1 MMTDWAATTRLSAR
15 VTLAEGLVIQGDLHL
30 QPRVA
35 WRDGPETPLELLNRD
50 ETFFVMSLPT
60 GEVVFVSKEQVASL
74 LCREGA
80 LQPEP
85 ERETVARHIP
95 LEVMMTGGAEFRGEA
110 VSELP
115 PARSRALDFL
125 NGPER
130 FFAIHNNDGT
140 CCLNRRFVR
149 AVRPSGT

>member
-15 VTLAEGLVIQGDLHL
+15 VTLAEGMVIQGDLHL

-35 WRDGPETPLELLNRD
+35 WRDGPETPLELLNRGD
-50 ETFFVMSLPT
+50 AFFVMSLPS
-60 GEVVFVSKEQVASL
+60 GEVVFVCKDQVASL
-74 LCREGA
+74 VYREVA
-80 LQPEP
+80 PESEP

-95 LEVMMTGGAEFRGEA
+95 LEVMMTGGAEYRGEA

-115 PARSRALDFL
+115 PARARALDFL

-130 FFAIHNNDGT
+130 FFALHTQDGT
-140 CCLNRRFVR
+140 CCLNRRWVR
-149 AVRPSGT
+149 AVRPQS